1 MNDQQKYIYV
11 IFSATPYR
19 MGSLIRSVT
28 GEPYN
33 HVSIATEE
41 NLSCIY
47 SFARRFYRTPFYG
60 GFVREHPSR
69 YTHNGTTADIRI
81 YRLPVPEQR
90 WKKLN
95 LQLKEMQENAKHYL
109 YNHLSVLAAPL
120 HKKVMVEDAYTCAE
134 FVVCTLSNLG
144 FDFDPER
151 FYSIGQIAE
160 PLEPYHIYTGKFPT
174 NAPQDPVFFQRQPV
188 SHPLLTSAKELMHL
202 CWRLA
207 VSNFLHTRVRR
218 GDIIR

>member
-1 MNDQQKYIYV
+1 MSENQKYVYV

-19 MGSLIRSVT
+19 MGGMIRQVT

-41 NLSCIY
+41 SLSTIY

-60 GFVREHPSR
+60 GFVQEHPSR
-69 YTHNGTTADIRI
+69 YTHNGATADIRM
-81 YRLPVPEQR
+81 YRLPVPERR

-95 LQLKEMQENAKHYL
+95 LQLQEMHSNAKHYL

-120 HKKVMVEDAYTCAE
+120 HRKIPVQDAYTCAE
-134 FVVCTLSNLG
+134 FVVATLYNLG
-144 FDFDPER
+144 FDYDPEK

-160 PLEPYHIYTGKFPT
+160 PLEPYHIYTGKFPKA
-174 NAPQDPVFFQRQPV
+174 APQDPVFFQRQPV
-188 SHPLLTSAKELMHL
+188 AHPLLTSAAELMHL

-207 VSNFLHTRVRR
+207 VSNFLHSRVRR
-218 GDIIR
+218 GNVIR